1 MSLENKISLKKNTL
15 NNLTN
20 SVKKPLYDLESIK
33 PGIIHLGLGN
43 FHRAHQALYLDDL
56 FNMGLDHDW
65 GIVGSG
71 VMPHDAAMR
80 KALFEQ
86 DLLTTVVE
94 LEPGANKVRVIGS
107 MVDFL
112 PVESGNPSLIRA
124 LCDPKIRIV
133 SMTITEGGYFI
144 DPATGKFNPNFPQM
158 IDDSKNLESP
168 NTVFGVLVQ
177 ALKLRRQK
185 GIPPFTV
192 MSCDNLP
199 GNGKVAKDAVVGL
212 ADLND
217 SKFARWI
224 EQEVSFPNGMVDRIA
239 TVTTDQQR
247 EKLINEFG
255 IDDQWPV
262 FCEPFRQWVLEDQF
276 SMGRPSFE
284 KVGVTFTKE
293 IEAFELMKL
302 RILNG
307 GHPIISYPGAL
318 LDMEYVHEPMGH
330 QLIRDY
336 FIKLEQQEIIP
347 VVPPVPGTDLQN
359 YFVQIQERFS
369 NPEIGD
375 TIPRICMDGS
385 NRQPKFILPSIKD
398 RLNEG
403 LGIKGLSLEIALWC
417 RYCFGESESGKAIH
431 IDDIHSDR
439 LKKKAREAREQPTK
453 FLEMDDIFGELANA
467 PEFREDFSFA
477 LKSLWS
483 HGVEKT
489 LQDYILAN

>member
-1 MSLENKISLKKNTL
+1 
-15 NNLTN
+15 
-20 SVKKPLYDLESIK
+20 
-33 PGIIHLGLGN
+33 
-43 FHRAHQALYLDDL
+43 
-56 FNMGLDHDW
+56 
-65 GIVGSG
+65 
-71 VMPHDAAMR
+71 
-80 KALFEQ
+80 
-86 DLLTTVVE
+86 
-94 LEPGANKVRVIGS
+94 
-107 MVDFL
+107 
-112 PVESGNPSLIRA
+112 
-124 LCDPKIRIV
+124 
-133 SMTITEGGYFI
+133 
-144 DPATGKFNPNFPQM
+144 
-158 IDDSKNLESP
+158 
-168 NTVFGVLVQ
+168 
-177 ALKLRRQK
+177 
-185 GIPPFTV
+185 

-199 GNGKVAKDAVVGL
+199 GNGKVAMDAVVGM
-212 ADLND
+212 ADLSD
-217 SKFARWI
+217 SKFARWV

-247 EKLINEFG
+247 EKLIHEFG

-403 LGIKGLSLEIALWC
+403 LGIKGLSSVSYTHLRAHE
-417 RYCFGESESGKAIH
+417 
-431 IDDIHSDR
+431 
-439 LKKKAREAREQPTK
+439 T
-453 FLEMDDIFGELANA
+453 
-467 PEFREDFSFA
+467 
-477 LKSLWS
+477 
-483 HGVEKT
+483 
-489 LQDYILAN
+489 

>member
-1 MSLENKISLKKNTL
+1 MLDKQKLILSKI
-15 NNLTN
+15 NLT
-20 SVKKPLYDLESIK
+20 SITKPIKKPLYDLENIK
-33 PGIIHLGLGN
+33 QGIIHLGLGN

-56 FNMGLDHDW
+56 FNMDLDHDW

-94 LEPGANKVRVIGS
+94 LEPGANRVRVIGS

-124 LCDPKIRIV
+124 LCNPEIRIV
-133 SMTITEGGYFI
+133 SMTITEGGYFV

-217 SKFARWI
+217 SKLARWI

-247 EKLINEFG
+247 EKLIHEFG
-255 IDDQWPV
+255 IYDQWPV

-293 IEAFELMKL
+293 I
-302 RILNG
+302 
-307 GHPIISYPGAL
+307 
-318 LDMEYVHEPMGH
+318 
-330 QLIRDY
+330 
-336 FIKLEQQEIIP
+336 
-347 VVPPVPGTDLQN
+347 
-359 YFVQIQERFS
+359 
-369 NPEIGD
+369 
-375 TIPRICMDGS
+375 
-385 NRQPKFILPSIKD
+385 
-398 RLNEG
+398 
-403 LGIKGLSLEIALWC
+403 
-417 RYCFGESESGKAIH
+417 
-431 IDDIHSDR
+431 
-439 LKKKAREAREQPTK
+439 
-453 FLEMDDIFGELANA
+453 A
-467 PEFREDFSFA
+467 PF
-477 LKSLWS
+477 K
-483 HGVEKT
+483 
-489 LQDYILAN
+489 

>member
-1 MSLENKISLKKNTL
+1 
-15 NNLTN
+15 
-20 SVKKPLYDLESIK
+20 
-33 PGIIHLGLGN
+33 
-43 FHRAHQALYLDDL
+43 
-56 FNMGLDHDW
+56 
-65 GIVGSG
+65 
-71 VMPHDAAMR
+71 MPHDAAMR
-80 KALFEQ
+80 KALIEQ

-94 LEPGANKVRVIGS
+94 LEPGANRVRVIGS

-144 DPATGKFNPNFPQM
+144 DPATGMFNPNFPQM
-158 IDDSKNLESP
+158 IKDSKNLESP

-185 GIPPFTV
+185 GMPPFTV

-212 ADLND
+212 ADLSD

-239 TVTTDQQR
+239 TVTTDQKR
-247 EKLINEFG
+247 EKLISEFG

-336 FIKLEQQEIIP
+336 FVKLEQQEIIP

-375 TIPRICMDGS
+375 TIQRICMDGS

-398 RLNEG
+398 RLKDG
-403 LGIKGLSLEIALWC
+403 LGILSL
-417 RYCFGESESGKAIH
+417 IH
-431 IDDIHSDR
+431 I
-439 LKKKAREAREQPTK
+439 
-453 FLEMDDIFGELANA
+453 
-467 PEFREDFSFA
+467 
-477 LKSLWS
+477 
-483 HGVEKT
+483 
-489 LQDYILAN
+489 

>member
-1 MSLENKISLKKNTL
+1 
-15 NNLTN
+15 
-20 SVKKPLYDLESIK
+20 
-33 PGIIHLGLGN
+33 
-43 FHRAHQALYLDDL
+43 
-56 FNMGLDHDW
+56 
-65 GIVGSG
+65 
-71 VMPHDAAMR
+71 
-80 KALFEQ
+80 
-86 DLLTTVVE
+86 
-94 LEPGANKVRVIGS
+94 
-107 MVDFL
+107 
-112 PVESGNPSLIRA
+112 
-124 LCDPKIRIV
+124 
-133 SMTITEGGYFI
+133 
-144 DPATGKFNPNFPQM
+144 M
-158 IDDSKNLESP
+158 IQKNLESP

-199 GNGKVAKDAVVGL
+199 GNGKVTKDAVVGL

-217 SKFARWI
+217 SKFAQWI

-247 EKLINEFG
+247 EKLIHEFR

-439 LKKKAREAREQPTK
+439 LKKKAREAREQPMK